1 MFCIRPK
8 KLSSIIRTGK
18 DMLPLNMRT
27 NVIYKIDCMDCNA
40 CYVGQTKRH
49 FKTRIKEHKNDIKK
63 KHESALSVVNKHRL
77 DHNHDFDWLN
87 PSILHTEQH
96 YKKREVA
103 EMIFIRKHGD
113 TINLQKDTE
122 NLNSIL
128 NII

>member
-1 MFCIRPK
+1 MYKIPK
-8 KLSSIIRTGK
+8 KLFSIIRTGK
-18 DMLPLNMRT
+18 DKLPLNIRT
-27 NVIYKIDCMDCNA
+27 NIICKIDCNA

-49 FKTRIKEHKNDIKK
+49 FETRIKQHKNDIKK
-63 KHESALSVVNKHRL
+63 KHESALSMVSKHRL

-103 EMIFIRKHGD
+103 EMIFIKKHRN

-122 NLNSIL
+122 NLNSIYDSIL